1 MNYVLHILIYFDI
14 YAILALSLN
23 LVVGY
28 CGLLTMAHA
37 AYFAVGGYAYAL
49 ATLTLGW
56 GFIPAAALAMSMSA
70 LLSLAISLP
79 AWRFR
84 GDFFVLI
91 SLAVQTFIFS
101 LLYNWAEPNAQIG
114 SWRNMTNGPFGLAG
128 IPKPEILGFK
138 FSSIGA
144 FFSLATIALVGCALL
159 FAIIKRS
166 PWGRLLKCMRDDEL
180 ALRGLGKN
188 TRLAKLQALAT
199 ACAFAG
205 LAGALY
211 AGYISYLDPSSGS
224 LDESILML
232 CMVLVGGVGNFRGPL
247 VGALV
252 LLLVP
257 ESLRFLHMPDVIAGN
272 VRLMIYGILIVV
284 MMHVRPQGLAGEY
297 RLK

>member
-1 MNYVLHILIYFDI
+1 MNYFLHIIVYADI

-23 LVVGY
+23 VVVGY

-56 GFIPAAALAMSMSA
+56 GFIPAVVLAMFVPA
-70 LLSLAISLP
+70 FLSLAISVP
-79 AWRFR
+79 TWKFR

-91 SLAVQTFIFS
+91 SLAVQTFILS
-101 LLYNWAEPNAQIG
+101 LLYNWADPSAPIG
-114 SWRNMTNGPFGLAG
+114 SWRNLTNGPFGLAG
-128 IPKPEILGFK
+128 IPKPEILGFT
-138 FSSIGA
+138 FSSIVSFCA
-144 FFSLATIALVGCALL
+144 LATLSFGCCALL
-159 FAIIKRS
+159 FSLMKQS

-188 TRLAKLQALAT
+188 TRMAKMQAFAI

-205 LAGALY
+205 IAGALY
-211 AGYISYLDPSSGS
+211 ASYVSYLDPSSGS

-232 CMVLVGGVGNFRGPL
+232 CMVLVGGVGNFRGPI

-252 LLLVP
+252 LLLIP
-257 ESLRFLHMPDVIAGN
+257 ECLRFLHMPDVIAGN
-272 VRLMIYGILIVV
+272 VRLIIYGILIIV

-297 RLK
+297 RVK